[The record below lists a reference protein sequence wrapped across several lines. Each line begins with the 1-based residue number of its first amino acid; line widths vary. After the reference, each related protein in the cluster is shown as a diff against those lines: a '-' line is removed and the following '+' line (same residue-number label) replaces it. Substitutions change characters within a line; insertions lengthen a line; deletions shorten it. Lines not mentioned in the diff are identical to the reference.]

1 MKYSIIHILIPSIQ
15 WGQEFRLDT
24 NSIPV
29 QFEQT
34 WDLISPWCGGINDS
48 DPHPI
53 DIDDDGDWDLMVAGF
68 FRNLC
73 FFENV
78 ATPEEPDFVFR
89 TRSMVGV
96 QNGVGCFTVSFG
108 DLDND
113 GDYDFIAGRDSNV
126 DYLMYYKNIGSANNP
141 QFILENDSLLYIQ
154 DVFNF
159 NPALVDIDND
169 SDLDLFID
177 GGFIIRQT

>member
-1 MKYSIIHILIPSIQ
+1 
-15 WGQEFRLDT
+15 
-24 NSIPV
+24 
-29 QFEQT
+29 
-34 WDLISPWCGGINDS
+34 
-48 DPHPI
+48 
-53 DIDDDGDWDLMVAGF
+53 
-68 FRNLC
+68 
-73 FFENV
+73 
-78 ATPEEPDFVFR
+78 
-89 TRSMVGV
+89 MVGV